1 MDDNYTNMDSLIQ
14 LKKVIKAE
22 EFYNRST
29 VVNLMEKMKE
39 ELLVM
44 RKEIPN
50 QEHNIIILSK
60 KLEKKRIKV
69 NGIKEKV
76 NQVYSK
82 I

>member
-50 QEHNIIILSK
+50 QEHNIRILSK

-69 NGIKEKV
+69 NGMKEKV